1 MARIS
6 KSWGRGVMAVLAA
19 LAVAGLLNGCGG
31 GGDDDCE
38 VTGERADVYFT
49 PSVPLTGQVAQDALT
64 YKLNQRNTWTLQARG
79 MTQACLKGL
88 KVEVRDPQFG
98 LPAGFTLNET
108 TGTIES
114 PVMTRP
120 IEGTC
125 FLNVTNANGTT
136 TQHSAASINRVCPA
150 DYKLMERVTAVIV
163 TSDRYNQSTRV
174 VTAVAFQPAP

>member
-1 MARIS
+1 MARNS

-19 LAVAGLLNGCGG
+19 LAVAALLNGCGG
-31 GGDDDCE
+31 GGDDCE
-38 VTGERADVYFT
+38 VTGEHPNVYFT

-79 MTQACLKGL
+79 MSQACLTGL
-88 KVEVRDPQFG
+88 KVEIRDPQFG
-98 LPAGFTLNET
+98 LPAGFTLNAT

-114 PVMTRP
+114 PVMTRH

-125 FLNVTNANGTT
+125 FRNDTAANGTT
-136 TQHSAASINRVCPA
+136 TQYSVDSINRVCPA
-150 DYKLMERVTAVIV
+150 GYKLMEDTTALIV
-163 TSDRYNQSTRV
+163 TSDHYNRSTRV